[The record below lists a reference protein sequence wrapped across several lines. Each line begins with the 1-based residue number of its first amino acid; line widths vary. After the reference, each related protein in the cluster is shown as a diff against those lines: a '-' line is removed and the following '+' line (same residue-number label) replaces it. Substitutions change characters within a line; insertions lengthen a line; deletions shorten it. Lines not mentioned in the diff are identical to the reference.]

1 MTTSYLVNLFLGFGL
16 PGHSEWLIL
25 LALGLLIFGRRLPEV
40 GRNIGHHFTG
50 AIHRFFDNYI
60 FLQEQLLPFL
70 NSSTGQSIF
79 QSYLKMNSAFY
90 TLLIMLLRGP

>member
-1 MTTSYLVNLFLGFGL
+1 MNTIEQLEVSGS
-16 PGHSEWLIL
+16 H
-25 LALGLLIFGRRLPEV
+25 REV
-40 GRNIGHHFTG
+40 GRNIGHHFAG

-70 NSSTGQSIF
+70 KTSTGQSTF